1 MKKTNNKRKV
11 LLVEDNHLNLR
22 VMSKLL
28 QTMGIFVTES
38 SSGEE
43 AIKNA
48 IDKEFS
54 MIFMC
59 VFMPNNIGY
68 DTTKKIRELS
78 VINKNTPIIA
88 VSSFSSGIITD
99 EMVDCGITDITS
111 KPLKEEELNKL
122 FDKYI
127 IEEVSLEFEIF
138 NNEAF
143 ESFYSG
149 DILKKEIISIFLKE
163 KGNDTNRINK
173 AFDSKDKDTIYEA
186 LHYMKGSFSYL
197 KANTILKFT
206 QQILDLLLEEKLS
219 EVLLMKKSFVKKYDL
234 LIKELN
240 THITKY
246 DK

>member
-197 KANTILKFT
+197 KGQSNFA
-206 QQILDLLLEEKLS
+206 
-219 EVLLMKKSFVKKYDL
+219 
-234 LIKELN
+234 
-240 THITKY
+240 TH
-246 DK
+246 